1 MAAGRAL
8 PEATDSSQKST
19 CSVYTK
25 RKVKLDQKAL
35 HTDVHPY
42 AQSFSLSHT
51 HNKQTNKHNTHTR
64 THNRSHVGTQPQTHR
79 HTHKLNCTTTRA
91 LASFRSRQLLSLF
104 FSSFFPS
111 SFVFKYFRDQRPY
124 TESKSVLPLCQLVHK
139 PALGTTCHCCC
150 CRRHCH
156 ARRRRLSCLRP
167 LVSE

>member
-42 AQSFSLSHT
+42 AQSFSLTHT

-111 SFVFKYFRDQRPY
+111 LVKHLNIFVTNTLTPNQKASFLFA
-124 TESKSVLPLCQLVHK
+124 SLSIS
-139 PALGTTCHCCC
+139 
-150 CRRHCH
+150 
-156 ARRRRLSCLRP
+156 RRLGRRAIA
-167 LVSE
+167 VAAAAIATHDDVV

>member
-42 AQSFSLSHT
+42 AQSFSLTHT

-111 SFVFKYFRDQRPY
+111 SFPSSFILKHLNIFV
-124 TESKSVLPLCQLVHK
+124 TN
-139 PALGTTCHCCC
+139 ALTPNQK
-150 CRRHCH
+150 
-156 ARRRRLSCLRP
+156 ASFLFASLSISRRLGRRAIA
-167 LVSE
+167 VAAAAIATHDDVV